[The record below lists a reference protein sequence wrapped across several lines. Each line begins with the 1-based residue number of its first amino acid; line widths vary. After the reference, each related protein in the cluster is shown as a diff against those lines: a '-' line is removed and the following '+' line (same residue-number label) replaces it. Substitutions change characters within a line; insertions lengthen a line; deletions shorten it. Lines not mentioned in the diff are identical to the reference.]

1 MKLPVR
7 PWPLDSG
14 QRAARTESPDLPP
27 SDGCHSTDVPPGDL
41 GQLMATRELPT
52 GGLHHPMSGKNL
64 PTSDTNL
71 VTGSIESWDVSIGV
85 DGPGTRFVVFT
96 CGCPLRC
103 TYCHNPE
110 TWRMRDGRRVSVDEI
125 MGEVAAY
132 RRFITVAGG
141 GVTISGGEPLLQPD
155 FTGELLRRCHEEG
168 LHTALDTSG
177 LLGDRATDAMLAD
190 TDLVLLDI
198 KSFDATRYRELTG
211 GSLQPTLRF
220 ARRLS
225 DLGRPTWIRFVLVPG
240 HTDDLNEIDAMAA
253 FLAGLDNIEL
263 VDVLPFHRLGTTKYE
278 RLGLRY
284 PVADVTPP
292 DHELLERVHERFRAH
307 GLISR

>member
-85 DGPGTRFVVFT
+85 DGPGMRF
-96 CGCPLRC
+96 GLAL
-103 TYCHNPE
+103 
-110 TWRMRDGRRVSVDEI
+110 G
-125 MGEVAAY
+125 
-132 RRFITVAGG
+132 
-141 GVTISGGEPLLQPD
+141 SG
-155 FTGELLRRCHEEG
+155 GELLRRCHEEG

-240 HTDDLNEIDAMAA
+240 HTDDLDAIDAMAA

-284 PVADVTPP
+284 PLADVTPP